1 MLLTSEFLRHIQ
13 ETSPYP
19 IRIKQGFITTSK
31 GGRSF
36 LIDGYSGD
44 LHAQPLVPGPQV
56 LDRIKA
62 KQCPSCFNYASP
74 EATFNC
80 MHYVA
85 EGYVHPVRICVVT
98 EFQDGKMSAIIDA
111 NQRLGKIEYTPV
123 QLKILAMLF
132 AIHEDRMPGDV
143 QHKIDAVPTQES
155 LKGGSCPFYIG
166 TREMKTSLITRNIA
180 RHQRKRRFLDVL
192 KGMQYLSAGHHA
204 VGASYFERRIAELQ
218 NVLDKM
224 RAGST

>member
-1 MLLTSEFLRHIQ
+1 MLRASEFLRHVL

-19 IRIKQGFITTSK
+19 VHVKQGFIMTDK

-44 LHAQPLVPGPQV
+44 LHAQPLVLGKQV

-62 KQCPSCFNYASP
+62 KQCPSCFYYASP

-98 EFQDGKMSAIIDA
+98 EFHDGKMSKLVEA
-111 NQRLGKIEYTPV
+111 NQRLGGVEYTPV
-123 QLKILAMLF
+123 QLKILAMLH
-132 AIHEDRMPGDV
+132 AIHEGRMPDDV
-143 QHKIDAVPTQES
+143 QAKIDAVPSQES
-155 LKGGSCPFYIG
+155 LLGGSCPFYAS
-166 TREMKTSLITRNIA
+166 TVDMKTRLITRNIS
-180 RHQRKRRFLDVL
+180 RQQRKRHFLDVL
-192 KGMQYLSAGHHA
+192 KEMQYLSAGHHA
-204 VGASYFERRIAELQ
+204 VGASYFERRISELQ
-218 NVLDKM
+218 AALA
-224 RAGST
+224 RITSGSA